1 MSEVAFFVKDVVGP
15 KGCASIVMA
24 EQGSNIEEGATT
36 TRPTSTRT
44 PRPMPSGSTIPSST
58 RTTRCAK
65 PDELL
70 RMDDEPGHDELCER
84 EQLFLLNAI
93 RKNLDLEDHMND
105 AVNSLR
111 VVLAADE
118 SIKNKKVVTL
128 R

>member
-1 MSEVAFFVKDVVGP
+1 MCRHRDRWS
-15 KGCASIVMA
+15 
-24 EQGSNIEEGATT
+24 
-36 TRPTSTRT
+36 
-44 PRPMPSGSTIPSST
+44 
-58 RTTRCAK
+58 
-65 PDELL
+65 
-70 RMDDEPGHDELCER
+70 GHDELCER

-93 RKNLDLEDHMND
+93 RNNVDLEDHMND